1 MVLKNELWEL
11 RIIRDKLEDMREE
24 LALVSTL
31 YVNSVAVKRAI
42 KRMRDVMRIEI
53 DKMNER
59 EEVLMRLVEERGG

>member
-31 YVNSVAVKRAI
+31 YVNSVAVKRTVERVREEM
-42 KRMRDVMRIEI
+42 KKEIE
-53 DKMNER
+53 KMNER

>member
-42 KRMRDVMRIEI
+42 KRMREEMKKEIE
-53 DKMNER
+53 KMNER